1 MDGSAAEPVPGL
13 QHRESLQAMPLARWL
28 LLTVVLFSIHSY
40 NKQLQKEA
48 FPSLEQNPKQIIHRL
63 II

>member
-28 LLTVVLFSIHSY
+28 LLTVLFFHSI
-40 NKQLQKEA
+40 LQQTASEG
-48 FPSLEQNPKQIIHRL
+48 SLPLPGAEPKAN
-63 II
+63 